1 MPDKKDI
8 RGEEERSREA
18 FEEKWEVDDLIQ
30 QIGATRKEIAEA
42 IRLIGNDREKVE
54 EYLRNKRVF

>member
-8 RGEEERSREA
+8 RHEEERSREA

-42 IRLIGNDREKVE
+42 IRLFGNDRDKVE

>member
-8 RGEEERSREA
+8 RYEEERSREA

-42 IRLIGNDREKVE
+42 IRLVGNDRDKVE